1 MAENSSQAGNT
12 KRSIANAIEVESV
25 DDIMVQLVLKTQ
37 ETRFLFFNVDAGCYS
52 PSRQVSTGAVTHAY
66 RNSSAGLS
74 NSSQNRA
81 GVPS

>member
-12 KRSIANAIEVESV
+12 KRSIANAIE
-25 DDIMVQLVLKTQ
+25 VQLVLKTQ